1 MLLRCSVV
9 LHVVCCML
17 QMLYRS
23 HITVTVTNYYMSC
36 YALYTTL
43 LSRWIGND
51 SAQKKALKYRLLIYL
66 THTCTYTHRHTHTH
80 TSVRTHTH
88 THTQTSLRAH
98 IHIRSHSHSHSLTL
112 LHIHLNAGDRGVGKS
127 CTLNQAVMWARERG
141 WICLFVPQGCTLLT
155 YSFTL
160 FCLYLIVLTRDLLCL
175 TDVIVLILLII

>member
-1 MLLRCSVV
+1 MLLQCSVV

-51 SAQKKALKYRLLIYL
+51 SAQEKALKYRLLIYL

-80 TSVRTHTH
+80 TNFLTRTHTH
-88 THTQTSLRAH
+88 T
-98 IHIRSHSHSHSLTL
+98 LTL
-112 LHIHLNAGDRGVGKS
+112 TLTLSHTSSHTFECRGSRCRQIMHFKSSSYVGERKRLDLPIRTSRLHSTHL
-127 CTLNQAVMWARERG
+127 
-141 WICLFVPQGCTLLT
+141 LFHSVLLV
-155 YSFTL
+155 SNCFDSRFT
-160 FCLYLIVLTRDLLCL
+160 VSD
-175 TDVIVLILLII
+175 